1 MVCQAG
7 AERYLKAELALA
19 HPELHFAYSRPG
31 FVTFKWEP
39 GKRAPGAPAP
49 NGGFPADYEIHS
61 IFARAHGLS
70 FGKAQGDPVEA
81 LRAWIDDL
89 GLASGAPRLHV
100 FERETFV
107 PGEEP
112 LGFVRGAHAA
122 RAREAIVA
130 ALPGRF
136 AEGEVA
142 RTGDTV
148 IDVIVV
154 DPEEWWLG
162 LHVQTAAH
170 SPYPGGAPRI
180 ELPPEAPSRAYLKI
194 EEALLWTG
202 NPIRR
207 GDTAVEIGS
216 APGGASYALLKRG
229 LRVVGIDPAEMDPRV
244 LALPGFSH
252 VREPIA
258 GVRTE
263 SLPESI
269 QWLLLDMNVAPNVI
283 LNQVER
289 LSRRLMGSLLGVY
302 LTLKMNDP
310 RMVAE
315 IPKMIEHVRSMG
327 MARVRARQLASNKR
341 EIAVFGL
348 TKKGMAR

>member
-7 AERYLKAELALA
+7 AERHLKAELALSQ
-19 HPELHFAYSRPG
+19 PELRFAYSRPG
-31 FVTFKWEP
+31 FVTFKRE
-39 GKRAPGAPAP
+39 GA
-49 NGGFPADYEIHS
+49 FPADYELQS

-70 FGKAQGDPVEA
+70 FGKGQGDPLAA
-81 LRAWIDDL
+81 LRAFVD
-89 GLASGAPRLHV
+89 GCGAAGGSLRLHV

-112 LGFVRGAHAA
+112 LGFVRGVQAAHAK
-122 RAREAIVA
+122 EAILA
-130 ALPGRF
+130 AMPARF
-136 AEGEVA
+136 AEDEVA
-142 RTGDTV
+142 RMGDPV

-154 DPEEWWLG
+154 EPGEWWLG

-170 SPYPGGAPRI
+170 SPYPGGAPRLA
-180 ELPPEAPSRAYLKI
+180 LPEEAPSRAYLKI

-202 NPIRR
+202 NPVRP

-216 APGGASYALLKRG
+216 APGGASFALLKRG
-229 LRVVGIDPAEMDPRV
+229 LRVVGIDPADMDPRV
-244 LALPGFSH
+244 LAQPGFTH
-252 VREPIA
+252 LREPIA

-263 SLPESI
+263 CLPESI

-289 LSRRLMGSLLGVY
+289 LSRRLTGSLLGVY

-310 RMVAE
+310 RMVAA

-348 TKKGMAR
+348 TKKGLTRAQGL